1 MHGNRDL
8 GIDGVMALTQGLQ
21 ASSLTRLIR
30 LNLKNVGLNDEGL
43 KTLTDM
49 IESWTFGDA
58 EVICKGVLRSG
69 EDDVSDSSDDDL
81 ASDFT
86 F

>member
-1 MHGNRDL
+1 
-8 GIDGVMALTQGLQ
+8 MALTQGLQ